1 MLLSTFYR
9 SMVLRS
15 QHDVSFTWKRGSMID
30 LSKMLTTDPITFGH
44 IIRPPPQKGKKGQ
57 VRLNMQIIGEANY
70 HTMVKIIFSLY
81 SIAIINQFE

>member
-44 IIRPPPQKGKKGQ
+44 IIKPPLSQKGKKGQ
-57 VRLNMQIIGEANY
+57 VRLNMQIICGRGVNKAFGQDISVCGREKLQ
-70 HTMVKIIFSLY
+70 V
-81 SIAIINQFE
+81 